1 MNSCVSPMRVIFARP
16 GENNLQRLYSPA
28 RRGMLLV
35 GIVAQPSSEGALT
48 QTLGKYTLGELLGQG
63 GMGAVYRSH
72 HPLLN
77 RPVAIK
83 VMLANIA
90 ADPQA
95 HQRFVREAQ
104 VVAVLS
110 HPNIVNIF
118 DVDVQNGQP
127 YIVMDFAPGGS
138 LAARLH
144 AGPIALDETLRLA
157 IPLADALAYAHGQ
170 GLIHRDLKP
179 ANVLLRPDGSP
190 VLADFGLARPV
201 VADSAA
207 QITATGAVMGT
218 LAYMAPEQFSGR
230 PADARADIYA
240 FGVMLY
246 EMLTGRVP
254 FEGDSAQ
261 IMYGH
266 LQQPPPP
273 PRQLNPALPDAI
285 ERLILRMLEKN
296 PDMRPQSAAELAAEL
311 RALQSAGA
319 AIGPTVALT
328 AQHVGQPAAAKAESN
343 SSSRLPIVLTAVV
356 AIAVVAGAV
365 LWASR
370 PGPLG
375 NHPQPSPLSDP
386 TARPTRA
393 VIAIEQ
399 DPTPA
404 SATKPT
410 AAPLIQENTPL
421 LTDPQKTGPESF
433 SIGGV
438 SHKQNDDTLWFF
450 GEVRNDGSA
459 ARESIELRINL
470 LDAAGHEIA
479 SKTGYASMSYLKPG
493 EISPFSVLFTK
504 DDAPPPFERYQ
515 IEVRSKKAD
524 FQSGY
529 TYRDLSVVPSP
540 QARPDQ
546 YGFIKISGRVRNSGG
561 QAAKFVQIFAV
572 FYDQQGIVVGIADS
586 YAETANDAPL
596 AADADARFELQGVV
610 FSGVP
615 ARYRLFVEGSHA
627 S

>member
-1 MNSCVSPMRVIFARP
+1 
-16 GENNLQRLYSPA
+16 
-28 RRGMLLV
+28 
-35 GIVAQPSSEGALT
+35 LT

-95 HQRFVREAQ
+95 HQRFLREAQ

-110 HPNIVNIF
+110 HPHIVNIF
-118 DVDVQNGQP
+118 DVDVQDGQP
-127 YIVMDFAPGGS
+127 YIVMDFAQGGS
-138 LAARLH
+138 LAARLQ
-144 AGPIALDETLRLA
+144 AGPIALDETLRLV
-157 IPLADALAYAHGQ
+157 IPLADALAYAHSQ

-190 VLADFGLARPV
+190 VLADFGLARPIIG
-201 VADSAA
+201 DSAA

-266 LQQPPPP
+266 LQQPPAP

-319 AIGPTVALT
+319 AIGPTVALA
-328 AQHVGQPAAAKAESN
+328 AQRVGQPAAAKAKN
-343 SSSRLPIVLTAVV
+343 NNGSREPWRLRIALIMGMVI
-356 AIAVVAGAV
+356 AIAGVASF
-365 LWASR
+365 WAAR
-370 PGPLG
+370 TGPLDNG
-375 NHPQPSPLSDP
+375 LQPSPLSAP
-386 TARPTRA
+386 NARPTRA
-393 VIAIEQ
+393 AIAIEQ

-404 SATKPT
+404 SATEPPAT
-410 AAPLIQENTPL
+410 PLIQENAPL
-421 LTDPQKTGPESF
+421 LTNAQKIGPESF

-438 SHKQNDDTLWFF
+438 SSKQNDDTLWFF
-450 GEVRNDGSA
+450 GEVRNDSSA
-459 ARESIELRINL
+459 ARESIELRVNL

-479 SKTGYASMSYLKPG
+479 SKIGYASMSYLKPG

-504 DDAPPPFERYQ
+504 DDRAAPFAQYK
-515 IEVRSKKAD
+515 IEVRSSKAD
-524 FQSGY
+524 FKPGY
-529 TYRDLSVVPSP
+529 TYRDLSVLPSP

-546 YGFIKISGRVRNSGG
+546 YGFIKISGRVRNNGG

-572 FYDQQGIVVGIADS
+572 FYDQQGMVVGLANS

-596 AADADARFELQGVV
+596 AAGADTRFDLQGVI
-610 FSGVP
+610 FSGAP
-615 ARYRLFVEGSHA
+615 ARYRLFVEGSQA

>member
-1 MNSCVSPMRVIFARP
+1 M
-16 GENNLQRLYSPA
+16 
-28 RRGMLLV
+28 
-35 GIVAQPSSEGALT
+35 T

-83 VMLANIA
+83 IMLANIA

-95 HQRFVREAQ
+95 HQRFLREAQ

-118 DVDVQNGQP
+118 DVDVQDGQP

-144 AGPIALDETLRLA
+144 GGPIAMDETLRLA
-157 IPLADALAYAHGQ
+157 IPLADALAYAHSQ

-190 VLADFGLARPV
+190 VLADFGLARPA

-266 LQQPPPP
+266 LQQPPLP

-285 ERLILRMLEKN
+285 EQLILRMLEKN
-296 PDMRPQSAAELAAEL
+296 PDMRPHSAAELAAAL

-328 AQHVGQPAAAKAESN
+328 AQRAIQPVNTAAES
-343 SSSRLPIVLTAVV
+343 SDGSRGQSRLRIALIIGVV
-356 AIAVVAGAV
+356 IAIAGFASF
-365 LWASR
+365 WAAR
-370 PGPLG
+370 AGPLG
-375 NHPQPSPLSDP
+375 NGPQPSPLANP

-393 VIAIEQ
+393 AIAIEQ

-404 SATKPT
+404 SATEPP
-410 AAPLIQENTPL
+410 APPLIQESAPL
-421 LTDPQKTGPESF
+421 LTNAQDIGPESF
-433 SIGGV
+433 SIGGI
-438 SHKQNDDTLWFF
+438 SYRQNDDTLWFF
-450 GEVRNDGSA
+450 GEVRNDGSL
-459 ARESIELRINL
+459 ARESIELRVNL
-470 LDAAGHEIA
+470 LDADGHEIA
-479 SKTGYASMSYLKPG
+479 SKVGYASMSYLKPG

-504 DDAPPPFERYQ
+504 DDRAAPFARYV

-524 FQSGY
+524 FQPSY
-529 TYRDLSVVPSP
+529 TYRDLGVLPSP
-540 QARPDQ
+540 QARQDQ
-546 YGFIKISGRVRNSGG
+546 YGFIKIGGRVRNNGG
-561 QAAKFVQIFAV
+561 QAAKFVQVYAV
-572 FYDQQGIVVGIADS
+572 FYDQQGSVVGLAS
-586 YAETANDAPL
+586 GYAETANDAPL
-596 AADADARFELQGVV
+596 AASADARFELQGVI
-610 FSGVP
+610 FSGAP
-615 ARYRLFVEGSHA
+615 ARYWLFVEGSKA

>member
-1 MNSCVSPMRVIFARP
+1 M
-16 GENNLQRLYSPA
+16 
-28 RRGMLLV
+28 
-35 GIVAQPSSEGALT
+35 T

-83 VMLANIA
+83 IMLANIA

-95 HQRFVREAQ
+95 HQRFLREAQ

-118 DVDVQNGQP
+118 DVDVQDGQP

-144 AGPIALDETLRLA
+144 GGPIAMDETLRLA
-157 IPLADALAYAHGQ
+157 IPLADALAYAHSQ

-190 VLADFGLARPV
+190 VLADFGLARPA

-266 LQQPPPP
+266 LQQPPLP

-285 ERLILRMLEKN
+285 EQLILRMLEKN
-296 PDMRPQSAAELAAEL
+296 PDMRPHSAAELAAAL

-328 AQHVGQPAAAKAESN
+328 AQRAIQPVNTAAES
-343 SSSRLPIVLTAVV
+343 SDGSRGQSRLRIALIIGVV
-356 AIAVVAGAV
+356 IAIAGIASF
-365 LWASR
+365 WAAR
-370 PGPLG
+370 AGPLG
-375 NHPQPSPLSDP
+375 NGPQSSPLANP

-393 VIAIEQ
+393 AIAIEQ

-404 SATKPT
+404 SATEPP
-410 AAPLIQENTPL
+410 APPLIQESAPL
-421 LTDPQKTGPESF
+421 LTNAQDIGPESF
-433 SIGGV
+433 SIGGI
-438 SHKQNDDTLWFF
+438 SYRQNDDTLWFF
-450 GEVRNDGSA
+450 GEVRNDGSL
-459 ARESIELRINL
+459 ARESIELRVNL
-470 LDAAGHEIA
+470 LDADGHEIA

-504 DDAPPPFERYQ
+504 DDRAAPFARYV

-524 FQSGY
+524 FQPSY
-529 TYRDLSVVPSP
+529 TYRDLGVLPSP
-540 QARPDQ
+540 QARQDQ
-546 YGFIKISGRVRNSGG
+546 YGFIKIGGRVRNNGG
-561 QAAKFVQIFAV
+561 QAAKFVQVYAV
-572 FYDQQGIVVGIADS
+572 FYDQQGSVVGLAS
-586 YAETANDAPL
+586 GYAETANDAPL
-596 AADADARFELQGVV
+596 AASADARFELQGVI
-610 FSGVP
+610 FSGAP
-615 ARYRLFVEGSHA
+615 ARYWLFVEGSKA

>member
-1 MNSCVSPMRVIFARP
+1 M
-16 GENNLQRLYSPA
+16 
-28 RRGMLLV
+28 
-35 GIVAQPSSEGALT
+35 T
-48 QTLGKYTLGELLGQG
+48 QTLGKYTLGALLGQG

-95 HQRFVREAQ
+95 HQRFLREAQ

-118 DVDVQNGQP
+118 DVDVQDGQP

-138 LAARLH
+138 LAARLQ

-179 ANVLLRPDGSP
+179 ANVLLRPDSSP
-190 VLADFGLARPV
+190 VLADFGLARPIV
-201 VADSAA
+201 GDSAA
-207 QITATGAVMGT
+207 QITATGALMGT

-230 PADARADIYA
+230 PADARADLYA

-273 PRQLNPALPDAI
+273 PRQLNPALPGAI
-285 ERLILRMLEKN
+285 EQLILRLLEKN
-296 PDMRPQSAAELAAEL
+296 PDMRPQSAAELAAQL

-319 AIGPTVALT
+319 ATGPTVALAHTLPATDLVQASGSPTLASIT
-328 AQHVGQPAAAKAESN
+328 ATPPANPSTRPHWPIALIVGVVIVIAGMAAFWGSQ
-343 SSSRLPIVLTAVV
+343 
-356 AIAVVAGAV
+356 AGQ
-365 LWASR
+365 R
-370 PGPLG
+370 G
-375 NHPQPSPLSDP
+375 NDPQPTTLLAP
-386 TARPTRA
+386 TARPTRVA
-393 VIAIEQ
+393 HVIEQ

-404 SATKPT
+404 DTTEQPT
-410 AAPLIQENTPL
+410 ISLVQENAPL
-421 LTDPQKTGPESF
+421 LTDAQATGPEQF
-433 SIGGV
+433 SIGGI
-438 SHKQNDDTLWFF
+438 SYKQNDDTLWFF

-470 LDAAGHEIA
+470 LDANGKEIA
-479 SKTGYASMSYLKPG
+479 SKVGYASMSYLKPG

-504 DDAPPPFERYQ
+504 DDQVVPFAQYK
-515 IEVRSKKAD
+515 IEVRSSKAD
-524 FQSGY
+524 FKPGY
-529 TYRDLSVVPSP
+529 TYRDLRILPGSLV
-540 QARPDQ
+540 RRDQ
-546 YGFIKISGRVRNSGG
+546 YGFIKISGRVGNSGG
-561 QAAKFVQIFAV
+561 LAAKFVQIYAV
-572 FYDQQGIVVGIADS
+572 FYDKKGSVVGLADS
-586 YAETANDAPL
+586 YAESANDAPL
-596 AADADARFELQGVV
+596 AAGADARFELQGII
-610 FSGVP
+610 FSGVS
-615 ARYRLFVEGSHA
+615 ARYRLFAEGSKA